1 MQIGELAR
9 KAECEVETI
18 RYYEREG
25 LLPAP
30 ARSQSG
36 YRQYD
41 VTLLGELQFIRHCR
55 SLGISLAEIRTL
67 QAYRAEPQQ
76 ECWAVNQLL
85 DQHLA
90 RLYQQIGSLQQLAQQ
105 LEQLRLRCQTSST
118 VADCAILQ
126 GLTQHPS

>member
-41 VTLLGELQFIRHCR
+41 VTMLGELQFIRHCR
-55 SLGISLAEIRTL
+55 FLGISLAEIRTL

-76 ECWAVNQLL
+76 ECCAVNQLL

-105 LEQLRLRCQTSST
+105 LEQLRQRCQTSST

>member
-41 VTLLGELQFIRHCR
+41 VTMLGELQFIRHCR
-55 SLGISLAEIRTL
+55 SLGISLAEILHCKPIGRNPSKSAAPSTS
-67 QAYRAEPQQ
+67 
-76 ECWAVNQLL
+76 CWISTWLGFISRSARCNSWRNNWSSCANVAKPAV
-85 DQHLA
+85 
-90 RLYQQIGSLQQLAQQ
+90 RWRI
-105 LEQLRLRCQTSST
+105 
-118 VADCAILQ
+118 V
-126 GLTQHPS
+126 PSCRG